1 MFLYLKQAKKADGA
15 RRNVKDVLEYLLAI
29 PEVKEAIKK
38 DAPKIKLRFAADGR
52 RTSKQIGTVMAVFN
66 ILAEQKQ
73 AFEYQY
79 TLALYNGKERF
90 FYSFFKVNK

>member
-1 MFLYLKQAKKADGA
+1 MFLYLKRA

-52 RTSKQIGTVMAVFN
+52 RTSKRIRTVMAVFN
-66 ILAEQKQ
+66 ILVEQKQ
-73 AFEYQY
+73 TFEYQY

-90 FYSFFKVNK
+90 FFGFC

>member
-38 DAPKIKLRFAADGR
+38 DGPKIKFRFAADGSR
-52 RTSKQIGTVMAVFN
+52 WQEMAGGR
-66 ILAEQKQ
+66 A
-73 AFEYQY
+73 
-79 TLALYNGKERF
+79 NG
-90 FYSFFKVNK
+90 

>member
-38 DAPKIKLRFAADGR
+38 DGPKIKFRFAADGR
-52 RTSKQIGTVMAVFN
+52 RTSKRIGTVLAVFN

-73 AFEYQY
+73 TFEYQY
-79 TLALYNGKERF
+79 M
-90 FYSFFKVNK
+90 

>member
-38 DAPKIKLRFAADGR
+38 DAPKIKLRFAGDGR

-79 TLALYNGKERF
+79 TLALYNGKERS
-90 FYSFFKVNK
+90 FYGSFFLSK

>member
-15 RRNVKDVLEYLLAI
+15 RTNVKDVLEYLLAI

-38 DAPKIKLRFAADGR
+38 DGPKIKFRFAADGR
-52 RTSKQIGTVMAVFN
+52 RTSKRIGTVMAVFN

-73 AFEYQY
+73 SFEYQY
-79 TLALYNGKERF
+79 M
-90 FYSFFKVNK
+90 